1 MMGAGPR
8 SWENRLLRDEVHYL
22 QGIVARQWPQARVLI
37 LGDVILDKYTYGR
50 VERISPEAPV
60 PVVRAVRSSEQP
72 GGAANV
78 AMNVVAMG
86 GKATLIGFTGQD
98 ADRDLLQRQLA
109 EAGVEAALVAVEGT
123 PTTAK
128 LRVLAGQHQIV
139 RLDHESTAERPAA
152 AYEELLQRY
161 EAALPSAQVVILS
174 DYAKGVLTEA
184 VCKRAIALARQ
195 AGVPVLVDPKS
206 RDFSRYAGAT
216 TICPNRSE
224 LALAT
229 GVQGS
234 PEQELQ
240 AGQHYVAELG
250 LSYLTVTMSEKG
262 IYLLWPERRHHAP
275 AVARQVFDVSG
286 AGDTVIASLALC
298 AAAGV
303 PPEQAAGL
311 ANLAAGIV
319 VAKVG
324 TVPASSGE
332 LLSELRALSADASD
346 RKAMSL
352 PELAEKTAAW
362 RAAGQKVVFT
372 NGCFDLVHVGH
383 VTLLEQC
390 REFGT
395 RLVVG
400 INSDASVS
408 RLKGPTRPII
418 AEQQRARLLSAL
430 AVTDAVVIFDEPTP
444 IEVIKAIRPDVL
456 VKGGDY
462 TEATVVGAPEVRSWG
477 GRVELVPLVEGFST
491 SDIVRRITAQAKA

>member
-1 MMGAGPR
+1 
-8 SWENRLLRDEVHYL
+8 LRDEVHYL
-22 QGIVARQWPQARVLI
+22 QEVVTRQWPQAKVLI
-37 LGDVILDKYTYGR
+37 LGDVILDKYASGR

-60 PVVRAVRSSEQP
+60 PVVRANRSSEQP

-78 AMNVVAMG
+78 AMNVVTMG
-86 GKATLIGFTGQD
+86 GKATLLGFTGCD
-98 ADRDLLQRQLA
+98 PDRELLLQQLA
-109 EAGVEAALVAVEGT
+109 AAGVDSALIGVEGT

-128 LRVLAGQHQIV
+128 LRILAGQHQIV
-139 RLDHESTAERPAA
+139 RLDHESTAERPAS
-152 AYEELLQRY
+152 AYEALLRRY
-161 EAALPSAQVVILS
+161 EAALPGAQVVILS
-174 DYAKGVLTEA
+174 DYAKGVLTES

-195 AGVPVLVDPKS
+195 AGVPVLVDPKV

-229 GVQGS
+229 GVQG
-234 PEQELQ
+234 EVEAELN
-240 AGQHYVAELG
+240 AGQRYVTELG
-250 LSYLTVTMSEKG
+250 LSHLTVTMSEKG
-262 IYLLWPERRHHAP
+262 IYTLWPDRRHHAP

-286 AGDTVIASLALC
+286 AGDTAIAALALC

-303 PPEQAAGL
+303 PPEQAAVL
-311 ANLAAGIV
+311 ANVAAGIV

-324 TVPASSGE
+324 TVPAKQKE
-332 LLSELRALSADASD
+332 VLSELRSRMADSSS
-346 RKAMSL
+346 RKTMSL
-352 PELAEKTAAW
+352 PELAEQVAEW
-362 RAAGQKVVFT
+362 QAAGEKVVFT

-400 INSDASVS
+400 VNSDASVS
-408 RLKGPTRPII
+408 GLKGPSRPVIS
-418 AEQQRARLLSAL
+418 EQQRARLLSAL
-430 AVTDAVVIFDEPTP
+430 AVTDAVVIFGEPTP

-491 SDIVRRITAQAKA
+491 SDIVRRIQAQAKA

>member
-1 MMGAGPR
+1 M
-8 SWENRLLRDEVHYL
+8 RDEVHYL
-22 QGIVARQWPQARVLI
+22 QDTIARRWPQTKVLI
-37 LGDVILDKYTYGR
+37 LGDVILDKYVYGH

-60 PVVRAVRSSEQP
+60 PVVRADRSSEQP

-86 GKATLIGFTGQD
+86 ARATLVGFTGRD
-98 ADRDLLQRQLA
+98 ADRELLERQLA
-109 EAGVEAALVAVEGT
+109 AAGVDSALVAVDGT

-128 LRVLAGQHQIV
+128 LRVLAGQHQVV
-139 RLDHESTAERPAA
+139 RLDHESTAERPAP
-152 AYEELLQRY
+152 AYEELLQRF
-161 EAALPSAQVVILS
+161 EAALASAQVVILS
-174 DYAKGVLTEA
+174 DYAKGVLTKT
-184 VCKRAIALARQ
+184 VCQRAIALARK
-195 AGVPVLVDPKS
+195 AGVPVLVDPKT

-229 GVQGS
+229 GVHGDVEEELNHGQQYV
-234 PEQELQ
+234 EQ
-240 AGQHYVAELG
+240 LG
-250 LSYLTVTMSEKG
+250 LSHLTVTMSEKG
-262 IYLLWPERRHHAP
+262 ICLLWPDRRHHAP

-286 AGDTVIASLALC
+286 AGDTVIATLALC
-298 AAAGV
+298 AASGV

-324 TVPASSGE
+324 TVPASAGE
-332 LLSELRALSADASD
+332 LLSELRARNKDGSD
-346 RKAMSL
+346 LKAMSL
-352 PELAEKTAAW
+352 PELAEKVAAW
-362 RAAGQKVVFT
+362 QAAGDKVVFT

-418 AEQQRARLLSAL
+418 GEQQRARLLSAL
-430 AVTDAVVIFDEPTP
+430 AATDAVVIFDEPTP
-444 IEVIKAIRPDVL
+444 IDVIKAIRPDVL

-491 SDIVRRITAQAKA
+491 SDIVRRIGAQAKA